1 MLLYRV
7 FPYLPSAAPGQPGHP
22 LYIHPRQGVSRWD
35 NPHLYLVLYLAT
47 TPEGAIGEALG
58 NLTVWTPA
66 MLVFPGVPGS
76 ARMLGVYRIDETA
89 HPLLD
94 LDDAK
99 ELVGRSLRPTHV
111 VIRNR
116 PRTQQIAADI
126 YNETKWAGIQ
136 WWSFHTPQWVVT
148 ALWDTADLVFDH
160 VEDLAGNVALDD
172 AASALAKAR
181 SGI

>member
-1 MLLYRV
+1 
-7 FPYLPSAAPGQPGHP
+7 
-22 LYIHPRQGVSRWD
+22 
-35 NPHLYLVLYLAT
+35 VLYLAAA
-47 TPEGAIGEALG
+47 PEGSIGEAFG

-66 MLVFPGVPGS
+66 MLAFPGLPGS
-76 ARMLGVYRIDETA
+76 VRTLGVYRIDETA

-94 LDDAK
+94 LDDPK
-99 ELVGRSLRPTHV
+99 VLVARSLRPTHV

-136 WWSFHTPQWVVT
+136 WWSFHRPQWVVM
-148 ALWDTADLVFDH
+148 ALWGTADLIFDH
-160 VEDLAGNVALDD
+160 VEDVAGNVALDD